1 MTLDEVRSLKRVLRE
16 RIQVF
21 GQCKWLAIARGEVD
35 KCECALCQ
43 LDDMGVEELKETVD
57 KLIGQGYN
65 GFETRA
71 FIT

>member
-1 MTLDEVRSLKRVLRE
+1 MTLDEVRVLKRVLKE

-21 GQCKWLAIARGEVD
+21 GKCKWLAIARGEVD

-43 LDDMGVEELKETVD
+43 LDDMDVEELKKTVD
-57 KLIGQGYN
+57 DLILKGYN
-65 GFETRA
+65 GLETRA